1 MLLRKKT
8 KSLIVVSLAIIGLAS
23 TSIVNARS
31 LIASNTSLVQI
42 ESKGTHPTG
51 SVTKGNYTVN
61 SSILTKPSMGQ
72 AAARGILTV
81 GSPKPAKDMG
91 LSMTLWGTE
100 YSLIAA
106 TPYYYNTNGTTAV
119 SVTTRYADGYSTFTT
134 GGDMKY
140 NNLSSNWR
148 FKQAKWISP
157 YNKNSD
163 KLVEN
168 VFENYKDILKNFYLN
183 INAGEVHALMG
194 PNGTGK
200 STLSKVILNNKKY
213 QKLSG
218 KIIFDDVDITNM
230 STDEIA
236 RKGIFLCN
244 QLPCEIDGVTT
255 ADFLRTALNEKE
267 EVSLY
272 QYIKKIDSAV
282 KDLKMDE
289 NMIHR
294 SMNKGF
300 SGGEKKK
307 NEILQLKVLE
317 PKFIILDELDSGL
330 DVDSLKIVCENINS
344 YLKEHENTSVL
355 IITHYPKI
363 LQYIKPDYVHV
374 MVNGNIKKTGD
385 ASLALEI
392 EEKGYD
398 AYKNSASIV
407 SE

>member
-1 MLLRKKT
+1 MLKIENLN
-8 KSLIVVSLAIIGLAS
+8 
-23 TSIVNARS
+23 TSI
-31 LIASNTSLVQI
+31 
-42 ESKGTHPTG
+42 
-51 SVTKGNYTVN
+51 
-61 SSILTKPSMGQ
+61 
-72 AAARGILTV
+72 
-81 GSPKPAKDMG
+81 
-91 LSMTLWGTE
+91 
-100 YSLIAA
+100 
-106 TPYYYNTNGTTAV
+106 
-119 SVTTRYADGYSTFTT
+119 DG
-134 GGDMKY
+134 
-140 NNLSSNWR
+140 
-148 FKQAKWISP
+148 
-157 YNKNSD
+157 
-163 KLVEN
+163 
-168 VFENYKDILKNFYLN
+168 KDILKNFYLN

-218 KIIFDDVDITNM
+218 KIMFDDVDITNM

-374 MVNGNIKKTGD
+374 MVNGNIKKTGY

>member
-1 MLLRKKT
+1 MLKIENL
-8 KSLIVVSLAIIGLAS
+8 S
-23 TSIVNARS
+23 TSI
-31 LIASNTSLVQI
+31 
-42 ESKGTHPTG
+42 
-51 SVTKGNYTVN
+51 
-61 SSILTKPSMGQ
+61 
-72 AAARGILTV
+72 
-81 GSPKPAKDMG
+81 
-91 LSMTLWGTE
+91 
-100 YSLIAA
+100 
-106 TPYYYNTNGTTAV
+106 
-119 SVTTRYADGYSTFTT
+119 DG
-134 GGDMKY
+134 
-140 NNLSSNWR
+140 
-148 FKQAKWISP
+148 
-157 YNKNSD
+157 
-163 KLVEN
+163 
-168 VFENYKDILKNFYLN
+168 KDILKNFYLN
-183 INAGEVHALMG
+183 INDGEVHALMG

-218 KIIFDDVDITNM
+218 KIMFDDVDITNM

-289 NMIHR
+289 NLIHR

>member
-1 MLLRKKT
+1 MLKIEDL
-8 KSLIVVSLAIIGLAS
+8 S
-23 TSIVNARS
+23 TSI
-31 LIASNTSLVQI
+31 
-42 ESKGTHPTG
+42 
-51 SVTKGNYTVN
+51 
-61 SSILTKPSMGQ
+61 
-72 AAARGILTV
+72 
-81 GSPKPAKDMG
+81 D
-91 LSMTLWGTE
+91 
-100 YSLIAA
+100 
-106 TPYYYNTNGTTAV
+106 
-119 SVTTRYADGYSTFTT
+119 D
-134 GGDMKY
+134 
-140 NNLSSNWR
+140 
-148 FKQAKWISP
+148 
-157 YNKNSD
+157 
-163 KLVEN
+163 
-168 VFENYKDILKNFYLN
+168 KDILKNFYLN
-183 INAGEVHALMG
+183 INDGEVHALMG

-218 KIIFDDVDITNM
+218 KIMFDDVDITNM

-236 RKGIFLCN
+236 KKGIFLCN

>member
-1 MLLRKKT
+1 MLKIENL
-8 KSLIVVSLAIIGLAS
+8 S
-23 TSIVNARS
+23 TSI
-31 LIASNTSLVQI
+31 
-42 ESKGTHPTG
+42 
-51 SVTKGNYTVN
+51 
-61 SSILTKPSMGQ
+61 
-72 AAARGILTV
+72 
-81 GSPKPAKDMG
+81 
-91 LSMTLWGTE
+91 
-100 YSLIAA
+100 
-106 TPYYYNTNGTTAV
+106 
-119 SVTTRYADGYSTFTT
+119 DG
-134 GGDMKY
+134 
-140 NNLSSNWR
+140 
-148 FKQAKWISP
+148 
-157 YNKNSD
+157 
-163 KLVEN
+163 
-168 VFENYKDILKNFYLN
+168 KDILKNFYLN

-218 KIIFDDVDITNM
+218 KIMFDDVDITNM
-230 STDEIA
+230 TTDEIA

-272 QYIKKIDSAV
+272 QYIKKIDNAV

-330 DVDSLKIVCENINS
+330 DVDSLKIVCENINN
-344 YLKEHENTSVL
+344 YLKEHKNTSVL